1 MGFVRTIARLA
12 HPRGEPWEEVP
23 CLVDTGSFY
32 VIVPPS
38 LAERLGLVVA
48 AEQDLWVADG
58 RGVRTPLAMIHVTL
72 PSLPDRQ
79 VVVVAAILPTP
90 EPLLGVTA
98 LEGLG
103 VTIDP
108 VTGQLA
114 FTRAYGGIPAFSGI
128 AAGAGKVYLVGAGPG
143 DPGLMTVKGLKCL
156 KEADVVVYDHLVDE
170 RLLSSAKAGAKLHYV
185 GKQAGE
191 KTLPQEEINRLLI
204 EQAKAGNVV
213 VRLKGGDPFI
223 FGRGGEEAEALAKAG
238 IPFEVV
244 PGVTSAIAVPAYA
257 GIPLTH
263 RGYASSVAFLTGH
276 EDPTKGKARIAWE
289 KIAAGIDTLVFLM
302 GAKTLPEIVKGLL
315 AHGKDPKTP
324 VAVIRWGTR
333 AEQETIEGTLEGIAE
348 KAKGLTPPAIAVIGE
363 VVKLRGELRW
373 FEQKPLFGLRVLVTR
388 AREQASAFASL
399 LEAYGAEVVA
409 FPTIEIL
416 PPESFNPLDQAIAQL
431 DRYHWILFTSANGF
445 AFFLKRLLA
454 SGRDLRALAHLKI
467 GAIGPGTA
475 SALKEMGLRPD
486 LVPSEFVAEA
496 FAEALSQEALQGLK
510 ILLPRAEAARDV
522 LPQELRRR
530 GADVD
535 VVPAYR
541 TAKASGDGERLKQL
555 LVERKVHL
563 VTFTSSSTVAN
574 LAEMLKGEDLK
585 ALFEGVTTA
594 CIGPITAQAAE
605 KLGLNVHIVPPSSTI
620 PAFVEAIVEYFRS
633 RSR

>member
-1 MGFVRTIARLA
+1 MGFVRITARLA
-12 HPRGEPWEEVP
+12 HPKGEPWEEVP

-38 LAERLGLVVA
+38 FAERLGLVVA
-48 AEQDLWVADG
+48 AEQDLGVADG
-58 RGVRTPLAMIHVTL
+58 RRVRTPLAMLHVTL

-79 VVVVAAILPTP
+79 VVVVAAILPIP

-108 VTGQLA
+108 VTGELTP
-114 FTRAYGGIPAFSGI
+114 TRAYGGIPAFSGI

-143 DPGLMTVKGLKCL
+143 DPGLITVKGLKL
-156 KEADVVVYDHLVDE
+156 LQEADVIVYDHLVDE
-170 RLLSSAKAGAKLHYV
+170 RLLSSAKAGAALHYV

-204 EQAKAGNVV
+204 EQAKAGNIV

-315 AHGKDPKTP
+315 AQGKDPKTP
-324 VAVIRWGTR
+324 VAIIRWGTR
-333 AEQETIEGTLEGIAE
+333 AEQETIEGTLEGIVE
-348 KAKGLTPPAIAVIGE
+348 KAKGLKPPAIAVIGE
-363 VVKLRGELRW
+363 VVKLRGQLRW

-399 LEAYGAEVVA
+399 LEAYGAEVVV
-409 FPTIEIL
+409 FPTIKIL
-416 PPESFNPLDQAIAQL
+416 PPGSFDPLDQAIVHL
-431 DRYHWILFTSANGF
+431 NRYQWILFTSANGF
-445 AFFLKRLLA
+445 AFFWQRLLA

-486 LVPSEFVAEA
+486 LIPSEFVAEA
-496 FAEALSQEALQGLK
+496 FAEALRREALQGLK
-510 ILLPRAEAARDV
+510 ILLPRAEVARDV
-522 LPQELRRR
+522 LPQELRRM

-541 TAKASGDGERLKQL
+541 TAKAPGNGERLKQL

-563 VTFTSSSTVAN
+563 VTFTSSSTVAH

-605 KLGLNVHIVPPSSTI
+605 QLGLNVHIVPPSSTI
-620 PAFVEAIVEYFRS
+620 PAFVEAIVEHFRS

>member
-1 MGFVRTIARLA
+1 M
-12 HPRGEPWEEVP
+12 
-23 CLVDTGSFY
+23 VDTGSFY

-38 LAERLGLVVA
+38 LAERLGLGVA
-48 AEQDLWVADG
+48 AEQDLGVADG
-58 RGVRTPLAMIHVTL
+58 RRVRTPLAMIHVTL

-108 VTGQLA
+108 VTGELA
-114 FTRAYGGIPAFSGI
+114 PTRAYGGIPAFYGMTSAGI
-128 AAGAGKVYLVGAGPG
+128 GKVYLVGAGPG
-143 DPGLMTVKGLKCL
+143 DPGLITVKGLQCL
-156 KEADVVVYDHLVDE
+156 KEADVVVYDHLVNE
-170 RLLSSAKAGAKLHYV
+170 RLLSSVKAGARLHYV

-204 EQAKAGNVV
+204 EQAKAGNIVA
-213 VRLKGGDPFI
+213 RLKGGDPFI
-223 FGRGGEEAEALAKAG
+223 FGRGGEEAEALASAQ

-244 PGVTSAIAVPAYA
+244 PGVTSGVAVPAYA

-276 EDPTKGKARIAWE
+276 EDPTKEESRIAWDR
-289 KIAAGIDTLVFLM
+289 IATGIDTLVFLM
-302 GAKTLPEIVKGLL
+302 GVRTLPEIVKKLL
-315 AHGKDPKTP
+315 EHGRNPKTP
-324 VAVIRWGTR
+324 TAIIRWGTR
-333 AEQETIEGTLEGIAE
+333 AEQETIEGTLEEIVE
-348 KAKGLTPPAIAVIGE
+348 KAKGLKPPAIAVIGE
-363 VVKLRGELRW
+363 VVKLREKLRW
-373 FEQKPLFGLRVLVTR
+373 FEQKPLFGKRILVTR
-388 AREQASAFASL
+388 AREKISAIASL
-399 LEAYGAEVVA
+399 LEAYGAEVVE

-416 PPESFNPLDQAIAQL
+416 PPKSFDPLDQAIAQL

-445 AFFLKRLLA
+445 TFFLRRLLA
-454 SGRDLRALAHLKI
+454 LGRDLRALAHLKI

-475 SALKEMGLRPD
+475 SALEEMGLCPD

-496 FAEALSQEALQGLK
+496 FVEALGKEALQGQR
-510 ILLPRAEAARDV
+510 ILLPRAEQARDV
-522 LPQELRRR
+522 LPQGLRRM

-535 VVPAYR
+535 VVSAYR
-541 TAKASGDGERLKQL
+541 TAKASGDRERLKQL

-563 VTFTSSSTVAN
+563 MTFTSSSTVAH
-574 LAEMLKGEDLK
+574 LAQMLKGEDLRT
-585 ALFEGVTTA
+585 LFEGVTIA

-605 KLGLNVHIVPPSSTI
+605 KLGLEVHIVPPSYTI
-620 PAFVEAIVEYFRS
+620 PATASAIVEYFRS